1 MPNPNPTPRPKSIL
15 PGTMYK
21 LPPATTRT
29 SGGIS
34 GTGGRNVGKVYKET
48 GTQKSL
54 WQKISH
60 TFRTKPIESS
70 ESLRYQKELKNK

>member
-1 MPNPNPTPRPKSIL
+1 MPNPNPTPKPKSIL

-29 SGGIS
+29 NGGIS
-34 GTGGRNVGKVYKET
+34 GTGGTNVNKVYKET

-54 WQKISH
+54 WQKISY

-70 ESLRYQKELKNK
+70 KSLRYQKELKNK